1 VSGELERLLP
11 DPGPTSVAEQL
22 EDLVPSELARG
33 DRPYVITNFAVTLD
47 GRATISGRSGA
58 IGSET
63 DTAMLV
69 GLRASVDAVMIG
81 GGTLRAERYGRMIAN
96 PQIRARRERRGLAHD
111 PLAVI
116 VSARM
121 DLPWDVG
128 LFSEGG
134 RVLVVTS
141 STLGPPPTRVPLR
154 VDRHQGGVDL
164 GTALGRLRH
173 ERGIRLLLCEGG
185 PHLHAE
191 LHAAGLVDEMFVT
204 LAPKLAGGEGPRMLE
219 GALAGTV
226 GLELAWLLSAGS
238 ELFARY
244 RVRRG
249 G

>member
-1 VSGELERLLP
+1 VRGELERLLP

-22 EDLVPSELARG
+22 EDLVPSELAR
-33 DRPYVITNFAVTLD
+33 DERPYVVTNFAVTLD
-47 GRATISGRSGA
+47 GRATIGGRSGA

-69 GLRASVDAVMIG
+69 GLRAAVDAVMIG
-81 GGTLRAERYGRMIAN
+81 AGTLRAERYGRMIAN

-121 DLPWDVG
+121 DLPWDAG

-134 RVLVVTS
+134 RVLVVS
-141 STLGPPPTRVPLR
+141 SSAVDPPPTEVSLR
-154 VDRHQGGVDL
+154 VDRHEGGVDL
-164 GTALGRLRH
+164 GTALRRLRQ

-185 PHLHAE
+185 PRLHAA

-204 LAPKLAGGEGPRMLE
+204 VAPKLAGGEGPRMIE
-219 GALAGTV
+219 GALGVPV
-226 GLELAWLLSAGS
+226 GLELAWLLAAGS

-249 G
+249 D